1 MVLFSESHHIPQI
14 YNPDTP
20 QPTYRHISVIPF
32 FCFFPHYHT
41 SATTWKQK
49 GTKPKIENIRK
60 IAKYLEVP
68 EEYFTE
74 DSEKITNSNS
84 IIGNQNAGDNTITVT
99 HQENSAIDEMEK
111 ELLIRFRKLK
121 IDNKIKSFNFI
132 SELAKQESNR

>member
-1 MVLFSESHHIPQI
+1 MFYTKLKQLCEEKNIV
-14 YNPDTP
+14 
-20 QPTYRHISVIPF
+20 ISNMLEEIGLSP
-32 FCFFPHYHT
+32 
-41 SATTWKQK
+41 SLATTWKQK